1 MMTLLESQ
9 SSIIARLL
17 ARAHSLQHRK
27 LPIGADL
34 HPPVPFIVGSPR
46 SGTTLLRMMLDSH
59 SQIAI
64 PPETGFFPHTLTNL
78 FGNDEHR
85 RHALVSTL
93 VNFPPCAPGW
103 QDFGIPPQVLLR
115 ELSRVTPFRLDE
127 GLRCFYRTYA
137 ARFGKARWGD
147 KTPSYG
153 NHMRAIERLLPE
165 ARFIHII
172 RDGRDVALSLRNL
185 WFSPGMDMKT
195 LARKWRRDIC
205 SIRREARHCRR
216 YLEVRY
222 ESLVRDSQK
231 ILQEVCAFIEIDYDA
246 AMTLYHHRAPSR
258 LAEHGARVR
267 SDGVTLV
274 SRAGRL
280 SQQHLLMRPPDPTR
294 IFRWKTEMLD
304 DDRLEYEAAAGDLLT
319 TLGYERG

>member
-1 MMTLLESQ
+1 MNILGSQ

-17 ARAHSLQHRK
+17 ARAHSVRHRK
-27 LPIGADL
+27 YPVRADL

-46 SGTTLLRMMLDSH
+46 SGTTLLRVMLDSH

-64 PPETGFFPHTLTNL
+64 PPETGFLPHTLTNL
-78 FGNDEHR
+78 FGSDERR
-85 RHALVSTL
+85 RHALVATL
-93 VNFPPCAPGW
+93 VNFPPRAPGW
-103 QDFGIPPQVLLR
+103 QDFGIPPQVLLQ

-127 GLRCFYRTYA
+127 GLRCFYRAYA

-153 NHMRAIERLLPE
+153 SHMRAIERVLPE

-185 WFSPGMDMKT
+185 WFSPGTDMKT
-195 LARKWRRDIC
+195 LARKWRHDIC
-205 SIRREARHCRR
+205 STRREARHCRR

-222 ESLVRDSQK
+222 ESLVRDSQQV
-231 ILQEVCAFIEIDYDA
+231 LQEVCAFIEVDYES

-267 SDGVTLV
+267 SDGITVIT
-274 SRAGRL
+274 RADRL

-294 IFRWKTEMLD
+294 ISRWKREMLD
-304 DDRLEYEAAAGDLLT
+304 NDRLEYEAAAGDLLT
-319 TLGYERG
+319 TLGYECG